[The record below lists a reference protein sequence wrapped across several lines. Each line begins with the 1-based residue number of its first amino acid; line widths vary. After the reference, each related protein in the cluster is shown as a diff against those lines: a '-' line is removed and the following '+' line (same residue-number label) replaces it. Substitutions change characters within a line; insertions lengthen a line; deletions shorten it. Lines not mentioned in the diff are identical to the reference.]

1 MEYPLIT
8 KRLSI
13 KPLEQAD
20 LENFVKYRQDP
31 LIARYQSWSPDYSEA
46 QAQSLI
52 DSQAGQVLPKPGGWL
67 QLGLH
72 LSKTSELI
80 GDLALHTV
88 EADEACF
95 EIGFTIDRRFQGNGY
110 ALEAANTLIDALVQN
125 YAALRIIAS
134 ADERNLSSL
143 RLLSKLGFKHDP
155 LRDWEEVFKGENV
168 KVLFFE
174 KLTALS

>member
-31 LIARYQSWSPDYSEA
+31 LIARYQSWTPDYSKA
-46 QAQSLI
+46 QGQKLI
-52 DSQAGQVLPKPGGWL
+52 DSQVGQMIPKPGDWL
-67 QLGLH
+67 QLGMHLH
-72 LSKTSELI
+72 STLELI
-80 GDLALHTV
+80 GDLALHKI
-88 EADEACF
+88 EADEGCF
-95 EIGFTIDRRFQGNGY
+95 EIGFTVDRRFQGNGY
-110 ALEAANTLIDALVQN
+110 ALEAASTLIDALVQN

-134 ADERNLSSL
+134 ADERNLASL